1 MINEFPNHFRQPSIV
16 PCQQCF
22 ATIMLCAFYGCHRMG
37 ELIIK
42 SDKKLLDSRKLIKRS
57 SLTFTNRHAQYR
69 LPYHKADPFY
79 RASDV
84 VFSQH
89 DVADPVQL
97 LKFSCVKMGRFLI
110 DPGLTGS
117 FSLSYPMISGVIPPA
132 LGVPL
137 ILPLWAFQILSSK
150 HSVIGLPRPGKFT
163 FVTIPPFVL
172 NNSLHLSAYS
182 IHIINSGFSLHLF
195 SPPPSPSHIN
205 GKSLF
210 IFSSLF
216 LASCRHNKGSAGFG
230 WTASV
235 AISPS
240 SLVSLGY
247 G

>member
-79 RASDV
+79 RGSDV
-84 VFSQH
+84 IFSQH
-89 DVADPVQL
+89 DVADPVLL
-97 LKFSCVKMGRFLI
+97 LKSYTSMRDTRHGPRLPLFLCE
-110 DPGLTGS
+110 DGS
-117 FSLSYPMISGVIPPA
+117 LPNRSWFDRKFSLSYPMISGVIPPA

-150 HSVIGLPRPGKFT
+150 HSVVGLPRPGKFT
-163 FVTIPPFVL
+163 FATIPPFVL

-195 SPPPSPSHIN
+195 SPPPSPLTHQ
-205 GKSLF
+205 
-210 IFSSLF
+210 
-216 LASCRHNKGSAGFG
+216 R
-230 WTASV
+230 
-235 AISPS
+235 
-240 SLVSLGY
+240 
-247 G
+247 

>member
-1 MINEFPNHFRQPSIV
+1 MYFAYYNNIPIGEIINLYTIDPLDKWLGNSNNDQWISQPFSAAINSPVPAVFRNHHVMCLLWLSSHGRAYYQIRQKTPWQPKTHQTILSYLHQQTCTV
-16 PCQQCF
+16 PLALSQGWSF
-22 ATIMLCAFYGCHRMG
+22 
-37 ELIIK
+37 
-42 SDKKLLDSRKLIKRS
+42 
-57 SLTFTNRHAQYR
+57 
-69 LPYHKADPFY
+69 LPG
-79 RASDV
+79 SDV
-84 VFSQH
+84 IFSQH

-150 HSVIGLPRPGKFT
+150 HSVVGLPRPGKFT

-195 SPPPSPSHIN
+195 SPPPSPLTHQ
-205 GKSLF
+205 
-210 IFSSLF
+210 
-216 LASCRHNKGSAGFG
+216 R
-230 WTASV
+230 
-235 AISPS
+235 
-240 SLVSLGY
+240 
-247 G
+247 